1 MTDPNFPP
9 PDASPAP
16 QAAPESLAPS
26 QDARETEAPQPAIPA
41 IVVPVA
47 ASHGHRGALPVLS
60 ALGFVLLVAGL
71 AWTWNQQQVLRQQ
84 VTEQAVAA
92 ALDPA
97 HLAAL
102 QNDIATLRQRLQR
115 LEQRPAVPAVDL
127 STLESRLNALEQ
139 HPAAPAV
146 DVGALESRLSALE
159 QRPAAPAVDV
169 GALAS
174 RLNALEQRLTQ
185 SEQAETSVA
194 ARAGRIARLQ
204 ATAAAL
210 EAGQPLGELPGA
222 PAALTRFATASPPTE
237 AALRLSFPAAAERA
251 EAASRPSTQGQSLA
265 RRMWQRAQSLIT
277 VRQGD
282 KVVIGAP
289 AAIVLASA
297 RERLEAGDL
306 AGAVAALGQLDG
318 PAAQAIADWREQ
330 AQTLLDAR
338 AALAQMVHN

>member
-1 MTDPNFPP
+1 MIDPNPP
-9 PDASPAP
+9 PDAVPAP
-16 QAAPESLAPS
+16 QAAPESLAPP
-26 QDARETEAPQPAIPA
+26 QDAHETEAPPPAA
-41 IVVPVA
+41 QAGVA
-47 ASHGHRGALPVLS
+47 PGAAPHGRRGALPVLS
-60 ALGFVLLVAGL
+60 ALGFVLLVGGL

-84 VTEQAVAA
+84 VAEQAAA
-92 ALDPA
+92 VALDPA

-102 QNDIATLRQRLQR
+102 QNGLATLQQRLSV
-115 LEQRPAVPAVDL
+115 LEQR
-127 STLESRLNALEQ
+127 
-139 HPAAPAV
+139 PAAPAV
-146 DVGALESRLSALE
+146 DLGALESRLSALE
-159 QRPAAPAVDV
+159 QRPAAPTVDL

-174 RLNALEQRLTQ
+174 RLSALEQRPAAPAVDLGALESRLKAMEQRLTQ
-185 SEQAETSVA
+185 SEQAQTSVA
-194 ARAGRIARLQ
+194 ASAGRIARLQ
-204 ATAAAL
+204 AMVAAL
-210 EAGQPLGELPGA
+210 EAGQPLGELSGA

-289 AAIVLASA
+289 AAIVLTSA

-330 AQTLLDAR
+330 ARTLLDAR
-338 AALAQMVHN
+338 AALAQMAHN

>member
-47 ASHGHRGALPVLS
+47 ASHEHRGALPVLS

-127 STLESRLNALEQ
+127 STLESRL
-139 HPAAPAV
+139 
-146 DVGALESRLSALE
+146 SALE
-159 QRPAAPAVDV
+159 QRPAAPAADV
-169 GALAS
+169 GALES
-174 RLNALEQRLTQ
+174 RLKAMEQRLTQ

-222 PAALTRFATASPPTE
+222 PAALTRFATASPPTA

-265 RRMWQRAQSLIT
+265 QRMWQRAQSLIT